1 MLVPWFNYNVVMSM
15 EVIKLKSA
23 SLFSKLSLKLEN
35 NKRIKWIIYALLV
48 VAVLAI
54 FISSIGSSVRVG
66 GQTDTTS
73 KPADNNELQAYTEK
87 LESRLE
93 FILAGMS
100 GVGRVRVM
108 ITFDGTEEAILA
120 SDEQSSENESGTS
133 KSKRPSILSTS
144 SGEETIVLKE
154 LLPKVC
160 GVVVVAEGA
169 RDVSVNMDIVSAVST
184 VLGIKQSNVQ
194 VFEMNEKVDWD

>member
-1 MLVPWFNYNVVMSM
+1 M
-15 EVIKLKSA
+15 KSA
-23 SLFSKLSLKLEN
+23 SLFSKLALKLEN
-35 NKRIKWIIYALLV
+35 NKKIKWVIYVLLIF
-48 VAVLAI
+48 AVLVI
-54 FISSIGSSVRVG
+54 FISSIGSSVRVS
-66 GQTDTTS
+66 GQPDSTS
-73 KPADNNELQAYTEK
+73 KPAENDELQAYTEK

-93 FILAGMS
+93 SILAGMS

-108 ITFDGTEEAILA
+108 ITFDGTEETVLA

-133 KSKRPSILSTS
+133 KSKRPSMLSTS
-144 SGEETIVLKE
+144 SGEEAIVLKE

-169 RDVSVNMDIVSAVST
+169 RDVAVNMDIVSAVST

-194 VFEMNEKVDWD
+194 VFEMNEKADWD

>member
-1 MLVPWFNYNVVMSM
+1 MTNT

-35 NKRIKWIIYALLV
+35 NKKIKWVIYVLLIAAV
-48 VAVLAI
+48 VVI
-54 FISSIGSSVRVG
+54 FISSIDNSVRVS
-66 GQTDTTS
+66 GQPDSTS
-73 KPADNNELQAYTEK
+73 KPDDNNELQAYTEK

-108 ITFDGTEEAILA
+108 ITFDGTEETVLA

-133 KSKRPSILSTS
+133 KSKRPSMLSTA
-144 SGEETIVLKE
+144 SGEEAIVLKE

-169 RDVSVNMDIVSAVST
+169 RDVAVNMNIVSAVST

>member
-1 MLVPWFNYNVVMSM
+1 MINT
-15 EVIKLKSA
+15 EVIKLKST

-35 NKRIKWIIYALLV
+35 NKKIKWVVYALLV
-48 VAVLAI
+48 TAVIVI
-54 FISSIGSSVRVG
+54 FVSSIDSSVRVS
-66 GQTDTTS
+66 GQPDLTS
-73 KPADNNELQAYTEK
+73 RPADNTELQAYTEK

-93 FILAGMS
+93 AILAGMS
-100 GVGRVRVM
+100 GVGRVKVM
-108 ITFDGTEEAILA
+108 ITFDGTEEAVIA

-133 KSKRPSILSTS
+133 KSKRPSMLSTS
-144 SGEETIVLKE
+144 SGEEAIVLKE

-169 RDVSVNMDIVSAVST
+169 RDVTVNMDIVSAVST

>member
-1 MLVPWFNYNVVMSM
+1 M
-15 EVIKLKSA
+15 KSA

>member
-1 MLVPWFNYNVVMSM
+1 M
-15 EVIKLKSA
+15 KST

-35 NKRIKWIIYALLV
+35 NKKIKWVVYALLV
-48 VAVLAI
+48 TAVIVI
-54 FISSIGSSVRVG
+54 FVSSIDSSVRVS
-66 GQTDTTS
+66 GQPDLTS
-73 KPADNNELQAYTEK
+73 RPADNTELQAYTEK

-93 FILAGMS
+93 AILAGMS
-100 GVGRVRVM
+100 GVGRVKVM
-108 ITFDGTEEAILA
+108 ITFDGTEEAVIA

-133 KSKRPSILSTS
+133 KSKRPSMLSTS
-144 SGEETIVLKE
+144 SGEEAIVLKE

-169 RDVSVNMDIVSAVST
+169 RDVTVNMDIVSAVST

>member
-1 MLVPWFNYNVVMSM
+1 M
-15 EVIKLKSA
+15 KSA

-35 NKRIKWIIYALLV
+35 NKKIKWVVYALLV
-48 VAVLAI
+48 TAVIVI
-54 FISSIGSSVRVG
+54 FVSSIDSSVRVS
-66 GQTDTTS
+66 GQPDLTSRPTDNT
-73 KPADNNELQAYTEK
+73 ELQAYTEK

-93 FILAGMS
+93 AILAGMR
-100 GVGRVRVM
+100 GVGRVKVM
-108 ITFDGTEEAILA
+108 ITFDGTEEAVIA

-133 KSKRPSILSTS
+133 KSKRPSMLSTS
-144 SGEETIVLKE
+144 SGEEAIVLKE

-169 RDVSVNMDIVSAVST
+169 RDVTVNMDIVSAVST

>member
-1 MLVPWFNYNVVMSM
+1 MSM

-120 SDEQSSENESGTS
+120 SDEQSSENESGIS

-144 SGEETIVLKE
+144 SGEEAIVLKE

-169 RDVSVNMDIVSAVST
+169 RDVAVNMDIVSAVST

-194 VFEMNEKVDWD
+194 VFEMNENVDWD

>member
-1 MLVPWFNYNVVMSM
+1 MRINYNVVMDT
-15 EVIKLKSA
+15 EVIKLKGA

-35 NKRIKWIIYALLV
+35 NKRIKWIIYTLLV
-48 VAVLAI
+48 VAALAI
-54 FISSIGSSVRVG
+54 FISSIGSSVRVR
-66 GQTDTTS
+66 GQPDATS
-73 KPADNNELQAYTEK
+73 KPSDSNELQAYTER

-93 FILAGMS
+93 SILAGMS

-108 ITFDGTEEAILA
+108 ITFDGTEESILA
-120 SDEQSSENESGTS
+120 SDEQSSESESGTS
-133 KSKRPSILSTS
+133 KSKRPSMLSTA
-144 SGEETIVLKE
+144 SGEEAIVLKE

-169 RDVSVNMDIVSAVST
+169 RNVSVNMDIVSAVST

-194 VFEMNEKVDWD
+194 VFEMNENIDWN

>member
-1 MLVPWFNYNVVMSM
+1 MINT

-35 NKRIKWIIYALLV
+35 NKKIKWVVYALLV
-48 VAVLAI
+48 TAVIVI
-54 FISSIGSSVRVG
+54 FVSSIDSSVRVS
-66 GQTDTTS
+66 GQPDLTSRPTDNT
-73 KPADNNELQAYTEK
+73 ELQAYTEK

-93 FILAGMS
+93 AILAGMS
-100 GVGRVRVM
+100 GVGRVKVM
-108 ITFDGTEEAILA
+108 ITFDGTEEAVIA

-133 KSKRPSILSTS
+133 KSKRPSMLSTS
-144 SGEETIVLKE
+144 SGEEAIVLKE

-169 RDVSVNMDIVSAVST
+169 RDVTVNMDIVSAVST